1 MMEKSNAEKE
11 KVCVPVPEEEEKEDK
26 DIEKECKQCGNHPCV
41 GIELEPMLSSI
52 LQTYGDWKTNKQVR
66 YLMYC
71 DAVKFIYGIGLGK
84 GVRRKVPN
92 CVSQEIKEMCPD
104 KNNDYTGFIPSKCD
118 KY

>member
-66 YLMYC
+66 YIMYG
-71 DAVKFIYGIGLGK
+71 DAVAFVYGRGLGPK
-84 GVRRKVPN
+84 VRRKLPE
-92 CVSQEIKEMCPD
+92 CVSREIKEMCPD
-104 KNNDYTGFIPSKCD
+104 ENDEYTGFIATKSNK
-118 KY
+118 